1 MVDIKKLP
9 NYPVI
14 PQNLNDNGKNLI
26 STLRDHIVTSNR
38 TINNLIDIVI
48 ALDKRITV
56 LEGK

>member
-1 MVDIKKLP
+1 MIDIKKLP